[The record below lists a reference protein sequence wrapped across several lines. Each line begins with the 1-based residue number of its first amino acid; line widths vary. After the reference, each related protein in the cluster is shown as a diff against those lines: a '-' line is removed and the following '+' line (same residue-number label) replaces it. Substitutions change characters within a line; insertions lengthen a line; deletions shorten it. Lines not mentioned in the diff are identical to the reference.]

1 MKKENQEKQFV
12 KITGILESPISGI
25 NFAFL
30 IKTELKDTL
39 ENCKIIHDNNYANKF
54 IELLE
59 KKISKW
65 GRSIYSSV
73 LLIDIEKELGDYC
86 YEDES
91 GLKIIKCRM
100 CGCKQNESTA
110 YLGLD
115 FITEKE
121 FNNSDKW
128 KTPSKTR
135 IREIIKAS
143 KRNRT
148 CDGWDM

>member
-1 MKKENQEKQFV
+1 MKYISSRDNYLKQV
-12 KITGILESPISGI
+12 NERREIQV
-25 NFAFL
+25 
-30 IKTELKDTL
+30 
-39 ENCKIIHDNNYANKF
+39 HNN
-54 IELLE
+54 LE
-59 KKISKW
+59 KK
-65 GRSIYSSV
+65 
-73 LLIDIEKELGDYC
+73 LGDYY

-91 GLKIIKCRM
+91 GLKIVKCKH
-100 CGCKQNESTA
+100 CGGKENEATA
-110 YLGLD
+110 YLDLD
-115 FITEKE
+115 YITEKE